1 MTLSTRTGRLSR
13 AALAAAAALL
23 ALAGPAR
30 AEDGSGAGEETPA
43 EAGTG
48 FRTATVLD
56 QGQHGT
62 ATASSGD
69 YLYWVFPVAAGQ
81 TATAEARVTLPDSAA
96 RSGPSTWQIDVY
108 DGLRRRQACVSGAQ
122 TAVAGQEDTE
132 VSLQC
137 TLRTVRSWAE
147 PWSDDPLPGAYY
159 LRLTVTELPER
170 DLGLPI
176 DAEVWT
182 TVTDEDGAADLG
194 GELAAPLLPVGNA
207 GSVDAGTGSGDGDP
221 ADTGDDGDRG
231 DAEEQDGQARY
242 LAAVPEP
249 EHGWSGGWWTDRWLW
264 TAGGGVLG
272 ALAGI
277 GGYFLVRTP
286 RRPSA
291 D

>member
-1 MTLSTRTGRLSR
+1 MTARTRTRRLSR
-13 AALAAAAALL
+13 AGLLAAAALL

-30 AEDGSGAGEETPA
+30 ADGEGGDGEESPA
-43 EAGTG
+43 EAGTT

-62 ATASSGD
+62 ATASTGD

-81 TATAEARVTLPDSAA
+81 TATAEATVTLPDSAT
-96 RSGPSTWQIDVY
+96 RSGPSTWRIDVY

-122 TAVAGQEDTE
+122 TAVAAQEDAE
-132 VSLQC
+132 ISLDC

-147 PWSDDPLPGAYY
+147 PWSNDPLPGAYY
-159 LRLTVTELPER
+159 LRLTVTDLPDR

-176 DAEVWT
+176 GAEAWT
-182 TVTDEDGAADLG
+182 TVEDEGGAGDFG
-194 GELAAPLLPVGNA
+194 GELAAPLLPVGSA
-207 GSVDAGTGSGDGDP
+207 GSVDENAGSGDG
-221 ADTGDDGDRG
+221 AGDGTEEDGD
-231 DAEEQDGQARY
+231 QARY

-249 EHGWSGGWWTDRWLW
+249 EGGWSGGWWTDRWLW

-272 ALAGI
+272 AVAAV
-277 GGYFLVRTP
+277 GGYLLVRGP

-291 D
+291 G